1 MPFSRYVE
9 IGRVALISYGP
20 EYGKLVV
27 ITDVVDQNRVRTF
40 KLRQNFH
47 NNIESF
53 IYTLFCN
60 HHAAS
65 GLHAG
70 LIFGLDRTLFQHLG
84 KSIEKEIA
92 AA

>member
-40 KLRQNFH
+40 KLWQNFH

-53 IYTLFCN
+53 IYTLLCN

-65 GLHAG
+65 DLHAG
-70 LIFGLDRTLFQHLG
+70 LILAWIECYSNILANPL
-84 KSIEKEIA
+84 KSK
-92 AA
+92 